1 MIRAIRLWFATIP
14 WQPQLRGD
22 PPVSVAP
29 PMLDDKVLDS
39 RPQR

>member
-1 MIRAIRLWFATIP
+1 MIRAIRLWFTTMTCNRSSAVT
-14 WQPQLRGD
+14 